1 MTFDVVCV
9 GILVADVVA
18 RPVEAL
24 PQSGS
29 LERIDAVELHT
40 GGCAINTATAL
51 TRLGASTAVV
61 GKVGRDAFGRFLVE
75 ALDERGVASAGVVT
89 DETAPTS
96 ATVALVSA
104 DGERTFLHVPG
115 ANATLHADELDPAFV
130 LSARCLHIGGA
141 LVLDALDG
149 EPCAALLAEARR
161 RGLLTSVDTV
171 WDATGRWDR
180 ILPSLTHTDVFMA
193 SLAEATAI
201 TGEPDP
207 AAAAAWLQRA
217 GARHV
222 VVKLGADGC
231 YVTGAGHVPP
241 VAVTAVDS
249 TGAGDAFAAGLLY
262 GLLEGWP
269 LERSARLAN
278 AAGALA
284 TTAVGASAGVGSLD
298 ETLLL
303 AGLG

>member
-1 MTFDVVCV
+1 MPGTPSPRLTYLGPAGTFAEQA
-9 GILVADVVA
+9 L
-18 RPVEAL
+18 RTLPVYA
-24 PQSGS
+24 QAAS
-29 LERIDAVELHT
+29 VEP
-40 GGCAINTATAL
+40 
-51 TRLGASTAVV
+51 ST
-61 GKVGRDAFGRFLVE
+61 
-75 ALDERGVASAGVVT
+75 S
-89 DETAPTS
+89 
-96 ATVALVSA
+96 
-104 DGERTFLHVPG
+104 
-115 ANATLHADELDPAFV
+115 
-130 LSARCLHIGGA
+130 
-141 LVLDALDG
+141 VLDALDG

-180 ILPSLTHTDVFMA
+180 ILPSLAHTDVFMA